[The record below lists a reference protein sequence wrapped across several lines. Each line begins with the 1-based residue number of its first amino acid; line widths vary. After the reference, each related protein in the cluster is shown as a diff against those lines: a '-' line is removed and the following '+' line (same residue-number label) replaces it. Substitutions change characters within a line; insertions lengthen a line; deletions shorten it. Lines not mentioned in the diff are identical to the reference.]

1 MKNKGYGKELLGNN
15 QLGHLLV
22 TVAERSHHVIL
33 ILMVVEVVVPH
44 GAALNESLSW
54 LMLL

>member
-1 MKNKGYGKELLGNN
+1 MKNKGYVKELLGNN

-22 TVAERSHHVIL
+22 TVAERSHHIIL